1 MNDAGVAKRYAQALF
16 MLACESQQVDKIGQ
30 NLDSACQ
37 TIFGNEE
44 LNQVFSGIQYSMSGK
59 KNAITEIFKNEI
71 DHSVLNFLLLL
82 IEKNRAGYLADIQ
95 TAYHALQDEKNGIVD
110 ATLTTAFPLKDE
122 DVDKIAQALGKK
134 VGKTIRL
141 KVVVD
146 PALVAGVRLQY
157 GDRIIDGSVEAR
169 LESMRKRL
177 MTQDIVGGESPQ

>member
-16 MLACESQQVDKIGQ
+16 MLADEAQQVDKIGRD
-30 NLDSACQ
+30 LDAVCD
-37 TIFGNEE
+37 TIFNNAD
-44 LNQVFSGIQYSMSGK
+44 LNQAFCGVQYSLSGK
-59 KNAITEIFKNEI
+59 KNAVTEIFKGQT
-71 DHSVLNFLLLL
+71 DPSVLNFLLLL
-82 IEKNRAGYLADIQ
+82 IEKGRAGYLADIQ
-95 TAYHALQDEKNGIVD
+95 EAYHKFEDEKNGIAD

-122 DVDKIAQALGKK
+122 DADKIAQALGKS

-146 PALVAGVRLQY
+146 PSLVAGVRLQY

>member
-30 NLDSACQ
+30 DLDSACE
-37 TIFGNEE
+37 TIFGNED
-44 LNQVFSGIQYSMSGK
+44 LAQAFSGIQYSMSGE
-59 KNAITEIFKNEI
+59 KNAITEIFKGQI

-82 IEKNRAGYLADIQ
+82 IEKKRAGYLADIQ
-95 TAYHALQDEKNGIVD
+95 TAYHALQDEKNGIAD

-122 DVDKIAQALGKK
+122 DADKIAQALGKQ

-146 PALVAGVRLQY
+146 PSLVAGVRLQY